1 MIARTLASL
10 PNVFDC
16 CRVNGHGGAFP
27 QHDAAYHLGHD
38 LYSTI
43 ALLRKHRLSGEQGS
57 SRILLSSNLK
67 LTPSLP
73 TTALISAKSP

>member
-1 MIARTLASL
+1 MIAKTLASL
-10 PNVFDC
+10 PHVFDC
-16 CRVNGHGGAFP
+16 CRFNGHGGSHH
-27 QHDAAYHLGHD
+27 QHDAAHNLGSD

-57 SRILLSSNLK
+57 SRISLSSNLK

-73 TTALISAKSP
+73 TAAIISVKSP